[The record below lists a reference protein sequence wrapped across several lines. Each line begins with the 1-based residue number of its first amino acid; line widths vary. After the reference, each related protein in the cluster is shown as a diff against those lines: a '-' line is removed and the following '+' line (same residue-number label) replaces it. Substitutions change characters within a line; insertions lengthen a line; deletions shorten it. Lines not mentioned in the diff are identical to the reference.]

1 MELLIDSARRG
12 PAGRKPSYVSQAY
25 EGGNR
30 LLDCIPSAERS
41 IFQDALHV
49 AAFAIRDE
57 VVTQDESP
65 REVLFPID
73 CIFSIVALLQNGTTI
88 EVGTVGREG
97 FVPGEAIADAPLA
110 LRSTFCQVPGRAAV
124 MERGAFERAFAAGGT
139 FALLVRRNAAS
150 RLYISEQLTACNLV
164 HSIVQRCARWLLMTR
179 DRVGREEFPL
189 THESLAMMLG
199 VRRAGVTEAAGQL
212 QALGAIRYRR
222 GHITLVDRGLL
233 LARSCE
239 CYAATTG
246 IVEAALDCPP
256 DRLLGSTGTEGMML
270 RMSQQR
276 DA

>member
-1 MELLIDSARRG
+1 
-12 PAGRKPSYVSQAY
+12 VSQAY

-30 LLDCIPSAERS
+30 LLDCISSDERS
-41 IFQDALHV
+41 IFQNALHV
-49 AAFAIRDE
+49 APFAIRDE

-110 LRSTFCQVPGRAAV
+110 LRSTFCQVSGLAAV
-124 MERGAFERAFAAGGT
+124 MERGAFERAFAAGGM
-139 FALLVRRNAAS
+139 FALLVRRNVTS
-150 RLYISEQLTACNLV
+150 RLYVSEQLTACNLV

-179 DRVGREEFPL
+179 DRVGREEFSL

-222 GHITLVDRGLL
+222 GHITLVDGELL
-233 LARSCE
+233 LAQSCE
-239 CYAATTG
+239 CYAATTDM
-246 IVEAALDCPP
+246 VEAALDCPP
-256 DRLLGSTGTEGMML
+256 LPDSLLSSTGTEGMRL
-270 RMSQQR
+270 RMSQRR